1 MVKITMEVMNVF
13 HNKVNTYL
21 RIKNGTS
28 YLKMAYE
35 EVLFPV
41 CFTGKKKYFGIGHEE
56 VVNFKPK
63 SLFTKGID
71 TVKQGQFQLF
81 KFIEE
86 KIMWEAMDINN
97 TCSIHKMFKDTLRET
112 SLKQ

>member
-1 MVKITMEVMNVF
+1 MVKITMEVMDEF
-13 HNKVNTYL
+13 CNKVNAYL
-21 RIKNGTS
+21 RIKNDTS
-28 YLKMAYE
+28 YLKMTYE

-41 CFTGKKKYFGIGHEE
+41 CFTGKKKYFRIGHEE

-71 TVKQGQFQLF
+71 TVKQGQSQLF
-81 KFIEE
+81 KFIGE

-97 TCSIHKMFKDTLRET
+97 TRSIYKIVEDTLRET
-112 SLKQ
+112 SLK